1 VAVVTNQAAG
11 HGSATVPGAGS
22 VLDPRMSLALNVH
35 TCPGVYAVLLG
46 AGISMAS
53 GIKTGWGIV
62 QDLVSK
68 VAVLHDPDTP
78 GAGAEAAADPEGWW
92 QEQFG
97 EELGYSR
104 LLAEAAPTQAARQA
118 LLAGYFEPEDGED
131 TGKQPTAA
139 HRAIARLVKRG
150 NIRVVLTT
158 NFDRL
163 MERALEEVGISPQV
177 VRDHQIDS
185 MKPLVHS
192 QVTIIKLHGDY
203 ADLEQRNT
211 MDELEEYPKQQ
222 LALLE
227 RVLDEY
233 GLIVCGWSAE
243 WDRALVK
250 AVEGTRC
257 RRYPMFWGQY
267 GRMAEHARRVVA
279 QHSAAVIDGVTA
291 DGLFTDL
298 ERRVEALDRMTVA
311 PVARDTAVV
320 QLKRF
325 LPDPVRRIEIRDLIE
340 QSVSLITSNAG
351 QDRYPLT
358 GSVFTQSIRRYRA
371 DCDTLLHLLANGV
384 FHDDGNYDDLWQR
397 VIERLN
403 RLRHKNIN
411 DHTDELE
418 RLRHYPAV
426 LATFTMGTAAVLGRR
441 EEFLHR
447 LLTQPLWTPPF
458 SNDRQVPAVYLN
470 PRRVISD
477 SINEVCRPGEGR
489 TWIYPQ
495 SRWLREELRE
505 PFRVVEPDDDAYCAA
520 FHRFEFL
527 ASLVNMDTEHVLA
540 SPWSGEFLDDEV
552 WGHDQN
558 GLAPDI
564 EREIDDS
571 WPLLQA
577 GAFSTDVERAEKAL
591 TALAEFRSRHHP
603 W

>member
-1 VAVVTNQAAG
+1 MVTNQAAG
-11 HGSATVPGAGS
+11 QSNSTVPGAGS

-78 GAGAEAAADPEGWW
+78 DAGAEAAANPEGWW
-92 QEQFG
+92 LEQFG
-97 EELGYSR
+97 EQLGYSR
-104 LLAEAAPTQAARQA
+104 LLAEVAPTSAARQA
-118 LLAGYFEPEDGED
+118 LLAGYFEPEVGED
-131 TGKQPTAA
+131 TGKEPTAA
-139 HRAIARLVKRG
+139 HRAIARLVKKG
-150 NIRVVLTT
+150 NIRVILTT

-211 MDELEEYPKQQ
+211 VDELGDYPTAQ

-233 GLIVCGWSAE
+233 GLIVCGWSAD
-243 WDRALVK
+243 WDKALVT
-250 AVEGTRC
+250 AVEGTRS

-267 GRMAEHARRVVA
+267 GQMSEHARRLVA

-291 DGLFTDL
+291 DDLFTDL

-311 PVARDTAVV
+311 PVARDTAVA

-340 QSVSLITSNAG
+340 QSVSPIVNSAG
-351 QDRYPLT
+351 QDRYPLS
-358 GSVFTQSIRRYRA
+358 GKVFAQSVRRYRA

-384 FHDDGNYDDLWQR
+384 FHDDGTYNDLWQR

-411 DHTDELE
+411 GYTDELE
-418 RLRHYPAV
+418 KLRHYPAI
-426 LATFTMGTAAVLGRR
+426 LAVFTMGIAAVIGQR
-441 EEFLHR
+441 EEFLAR
-447 LLTQPLWTPPF
+447 LLTQPLWAPLF
-458 SNDRQVPAVYLN
+458 SNGDRQVPAIYLN
-470 PRRVISD
+470 PRRIISG
-477 SINEVCRPGEGR
+477 SIDEVCSRGDGG
-489 TWIYPQ
+489 TWFYPQ
-495 SRWLREELRE
+495 SRWLQEELRE
-505 PFRVVEPDDDAYCAA
+505 PFRVVEPDDEAYRAA

-527 ASLVNMDTEHVLA
+527 ASLMSVDTEHILGT
-540 SPWSGEFLDDEV
+540 PWSGEFFNDDV
-552 WGHDQN
+552 WGYDQN
-558 GLAPDI
+558 GLAPEI
-564 EREIDDS
+564 EREINES
-571 WPLLQA
+571 WPLLLA
-577 GAFSTDVERAEKAL
+577 GAFNHDAEQAKKAF
-591 TALAEFRSRHHP
+591 TALVEFRSRNHP

>member
-1 VAVVTNQAAG
+1 MATNQAEEQ
-11 HGSATVPGAGS
+11 SNTTVPGAGS

-62 QDLVSK
+62 QDLVGK
-68 VAVLHDPDTP
+68 VATLHNP
-78 GAGAEAAADPEGWW
+78 GVPGTGTEAAADPEGWW
-92 QEQFG
+92 RKQFD

-131 TGKQPTAA
+131 TGKEPTAA

-150 NIRVVLTT
+150 DIRVILTT

-163 MERALEEVGISPQV
+163 MERALEGVGISPQV

-192 QVTIIKLHGDY
+192 QITIIKLHGDY

-211 MDELEEYPKQQ
+211 VDELEEYPEAQS
-222 LALLE
+222 ALLN

-233 GLIVCGWSAE
+233 GLIVCGWSAD

-250 AVEGTRC
+250 AIEGTRS

-267 GRMAEHARRVVA
+267 GRMSEHARRLVA

-291 DGLFTDL
+291 DELFTDL

-311 PVARDTAVV
+311 PVARDTAVA

-340 QSVSLITSNAG
+340 HSVTLIASNAD

-358 GSVFTQSIRRYRA
+358 GNAFAQSIHRYRA

-384 FHDDGNYDDLWQR
+384 FHDDGTYNHLWQR

-403 RLRHKNIN
+403 RLRHRNIN
-411 DHTDELE
+411 GHTEELE
-418 RLRHYPAV
+418 KLRHYPAV
-426 LATFTMGTAAVLGRR
+426 LATFTMGIAAVVGQR
-441 EEFLHR
+441 EEFLAR
-447 LLTQPLWTPPF
+447 LLTQPLWTPLF
-458 SNDRQVPAVYLN
+458 SNGDRQVPAVYLN
-470 PRRVISD
+470 PRRIISG
-477 SINEVCRPGEGR
+477 SINEVCSPGDGR
-489 TWIYPQ
+489 TWHYPQ

-505 PFRVVEPDDDAYCAA
+505 PFRVVEPDDDAFRAA
-520 FHRFEFL
+520 FHRFEML
-527 ASLVNMDTEHVLA
+527 ASLMSLDTEHVLA
-540 SPWSGEFLDDEV
+540 SPWSGEFFGDDV
-552 WGHDQN
+552 WGYDQN
-558 GLAPDI
+558 GLAADI
-564 EREIDDS
+564 AREISDT
-571 WPLLQA
+571 WPLLEA
-577 GAFSTDVERAEKAL
+577 GAFNADVERARNAL
-591 TALAEFRSRHHP
+591 TTLDQFRSRHHP

>member
-1 VAVVTNQAAG
+1 MVTNQAAG
-11 HGSATVPGAGS
+11 QANATVPGAGG

-78 GAGAEAAADPEGWW
+78 DAGAEAAADPEVWW

-104 LLAEAAPTQAARQA
+104 LLAEAAPTSAARQG
-118 LLAGYFEPEDGED
+118 LLAGYFEPENVED
-131 TGKQPTAA
+131 TGKEPTAA

-150 NIRVVLTT
+150 NVRVILTT

-163 MERALEEVGISPQV
+163 MERALEEVGISPHV
-177 VRDHQIDS
+177 VRDHMIDS

-192 QVTIIKLHGDY
+192 QITIIKLHGDY

-211 MDELEEYPKQQ
+211 VDELEEYPRAQQ
-222 LALLE
+222 ALLE

-233 GLIVCGWSAE
+233 GLIVCGWSAD
-243 WDRALVK
+243 WDKALVR
-250 AVEGTRC
+250 AVEGTRS
-257 RRYPMFWGQY
+257 RRYPMYWGQF
-267 GRMAEHARRVVA
+267 GRMSEPAKRLVA

-291 DGLFTDL
+291 DDLFTDL
-298 ERRVEALDRMTVA
+298 EHRVEALDRMTVA
-311 PVARDTAVV
+311 PVARDVAVA

-340 QSVSLITSNAG
+340 QNVSLIVSSAD

-358 GSVFTQSIRRYRA
+358 GKIFAQSIRRYRA

-384 FHDDGNYDDLWQR
+384 FHDDGTYNDLWQR

-411 DHTDELE
+411 GHTEELE

-426 LATFTMGTAAVLGRR
+426 LAVFTMGIAAIVGQR
-441 EEFLHR
+441 EEFLAR
-447 LLTQPLWTPPF
+447 LLSQPLWTPIF
-458 SNDRQVPAVYLN
+458 SNGERQVPAVYLN
-470 PRRVISD
+470 PRRVISG
-477 SINEVCRPGEGR
+477 SIDEVCSPGDGR
-489 TWIYPQ
+489 TWYYPQ

-505 PFRVVEPDDDAYCAA
+505 PFRVVEPDDVAFRAA

-527 ASLVNMDTEHVLA
+527 ASLMSVDSEHVLA
-540 SPWSGEFLDDEV
+540 SPWSGEFFGEDV
-552 WGHDQN
+552 WGYDQN
-558 GLAPDI
+558 GLAPEI
-564 EREIDDS
+564 EREINDS
-571 WPLLQA
+571 WHLLLA
-577 GAFSTDVERAEKAL
+577 GAFNHDAERAKKAFSEL
-591 TALAEFRSRHHP
+591 VDFRSRHHP